1 MVWNLKDHTLTII
14 VSQLT
19 NAKKW
24 LLVLVCLLT
33 FIRIDWILT
42 TYHSTY
48 MNDQIECE
56 KTNINELVICG
67 CIRRIFFICN

>member
-1 MVWNLKDHTLTII
+1 MVWNLKDHTLTIV

-24 LLVLVCLLT
+24 LLVLVCLSIL
-33 FIRIDWILT
+33 IRIDWILT

-48 MNDQIECE
+48 MNHQVEC
-56 KTNINELVICG
+56 
-67 CIRRIFFICN
+67 